1 MRVKWLRDAVNLTQV
16 QIKNWT
22 LENKDLTSKYT
33 NKIASI
39 LKRQYAKYNNQ
50 NKRRQ
55 KELLEVLFKLS
66 YNYFWG
72 AIQYHK
78 ESKNSLL
85 CHVFNAKELE
95 ANMFYYLYYS
105 IDIFDKDKGD
115 FLPFSYMVFKN
126 RIRNHREYYK
136 HKADEIITTVNHLRD
151 IGRWDEY
158 AGDTEILDA
167 IQAHNNDLKFL
178 SNELI
183 DIEDSEEIKVTK
195 ENLLKIKFTPM
206 ERDVL
211 EYFINPQ
218 FNWRRNEEYGY
229 MNKLA
234 VILSEKYN
242 RPYDKK
248 TVDNT
253 LMRIKNKVAK
263 IIDKTSRE
271 DKIKKYPLIY
281 S

>member
-22 LENKDLTSKYT
+22 LENKELTSKYT

-95 ANMFYYLYYS
+95 ANMFYFMYYS
-105 IDIFDKDKGD
+105 IDIFDKKPLDKNNIVCHSGGAIGSD
-115 FLPFSYMVFKN
+115 TYWENIGEEFGVKTNAYSWKTSY
-126 RIRNHREYYK
+126 H
-136 HKADEIITTVNHLRD
+136 
-151 IGRWDEY
+151 
-158 AGDTEILDA
+158 
-167 IQAHNNDLKFL
+167 Q
-178 SNELI
+178 S
-183 DIEDSEEIKVTK
+183 
-195 ENLLKIKFTPM
+195 
-206 ERDVL
+206 
-211 EYFINPQ
+211 
-218 FNWRRNEEYGY
+218 
-229 MNKLA
+229 
-234 VILSEKYN
+234 
-242 RPYDKK
+242 
-248 TVDNT
+248 
-253 LMRIKNKVAK
+253 KNKVEISESDYKEGIEEVNKANK
-263 IIDKTSRE
+263 WLNRYGIHKYMNLLARNWSQVKYSEQVIAIGTIVKVGEKNPKGYYNKGKYDMVDGGTGYAVQMAINNGRE
-271 DKIKKYPLIY
+271 V
-281 S
+281 